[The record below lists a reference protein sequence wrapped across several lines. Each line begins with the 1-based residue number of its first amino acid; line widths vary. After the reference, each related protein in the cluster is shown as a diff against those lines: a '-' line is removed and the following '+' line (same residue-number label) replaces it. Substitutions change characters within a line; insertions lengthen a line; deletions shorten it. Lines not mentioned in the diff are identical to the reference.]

1 MKNKGHEVHEM
12 HEHAAETHHDPGL
25 APVTIT
31 MAILAV
37 FVAAVGLLGHRAHTE
52 EVIFQNKASD
62 QWQHYQAKNTRRHT
76 YELFLDLMPA
86 LNLKDAQGAQKVK
99 QKYLREVERN
109 KEDQREIEAE
119 ARGYE
124 KELGV
129 ERRKANR
136 LDLGEVCLEAALV
149 IVSITLLTK
158 RRIFWGLGMAV
169 AVTGLAVALTA
180 FGIP

>member
-1 MKNKGHEVHEM
+1 M

-37 FVAAVGLLGHRAHTE
+37 VVAAVGLLGHRAHTE

-86 LNLKDAQGAQKVK
+86 LALKDAEQAEKVK
-99 QKYLREVERN
+99 GKYTRELERY
-109 KEDQREIEAE
+109 KEDQKEIEAE
-119 ARGYE
+119 ARNFE
-124 KELGV
+124 KELAV
-129 ERRKANR
+129 ERRRADR
-136 LDLGEVCLEAALV
+136 FDLGEVCLEAALV
-149 IVSITLLTK
+149 IISISLLTK
-158 RRIFWGLGMAV
+158 RRIFWGLGV
-169 AVTGLAVALTA
+169 AVGIGGLATALTA
-180 FGIP
+180 FGIH